1 MKDITFAQFWDAYG
15 LKRDKIAAERAWK
28 RLGKRDQ
35 RAAFAGIQAYREDC
49 EKHGRMM
56 MYAQGYITHRRW
68 EDDFS
73 ADAGE
78 SEKLKMLR
86 SLKERLGSKESKK
99 SEKLSAA
106 AGMVNV
112 QWPMN
117 NPQEA
122 RDREAESRSRQR
134 EEWQRQSVSHEE
146 AKLDPE
152 YLRALREA

>member
-1 MKDITFAQFWDAYG
+1 MKDITFTQFWDAYG

-68 EDDFS
+68 EDEPEDN
-73 ADAGE
+73 
-78 SEKLKMLR
+78 
-86 SLKERLGSKESKK
+86 SKFKIQNS
-99 SEKLSAA
+99 KLSATASVPGVSPSGPIPSTA
-106 AGMVNV
+106 A
-112 QWPMN
+112 
-117 NPQEA
+117 A
-122 RDREAESRSRQR
+122 RDREAEARSLQR
-134 EEWQRQSVSHEE
+134 EEWQRHSVSHEE